1 MFVLFQVIPEQDELG
16 VPGGAQQTLGS
27 VQPTQS
33 GPDSHQQSGP
43 KSVQESVTEQ
53 E

>member
-16 VPGGAQQTLGS
+16 VPGEAQQTLGS

-33 GPDSHQQSGP
+33 GPDSHQQLEP
-43 KSVQESVTEQ
+43 EQMQESVTEQ